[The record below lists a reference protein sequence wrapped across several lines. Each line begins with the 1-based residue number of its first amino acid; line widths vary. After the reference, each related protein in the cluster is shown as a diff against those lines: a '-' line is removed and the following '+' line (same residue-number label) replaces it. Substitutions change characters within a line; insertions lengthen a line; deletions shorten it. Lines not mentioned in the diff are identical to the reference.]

1 MAANT
6 MTISVLSSI
15 KASKRSRRYIVWLLF
30 WSVLVVLGIG
40 LGIWQWDRADD
51 KRKLLARKDAAP
63 VLVHPRHT
71 RIDGAKVTLEGHY
84 LASHTLFLDNRT
96 LNGRLGVA
104 VLTPFKDIHGK
115 LWLIQ
120 RGFIET
126 GVSRSQPNA
135 ETPGALVS
143 VEGEWQTAGYQGPI
157 YGLNREGM
165 RLQQL
170 NTDAWI
176 DTLGELDHSGWL
188 HAEQGAGVFA
198 RWWKPS
204 SIPPTRHIGY
214 AFQWWGLSLAACV
227 VMWIGGRQL
236 LCDSLKTSKESQ

>member
-1 MAANT
+1 M
-6 MTISVLSSI
+6 S
-15 KASKRSRRYIVWLLF
+15 
-30 WSVLVVLGIG
+30 LGIW

-63 VLVHPRHT
+63 VLVQPRHT
-71 RIDGAKVTLEGHY
+71 PIDGAKVTLVGHY
-84 LASHTLFLDNRT
+84 LAPYTLFLDNRT

-104 VLTPFKDIHGK
+104 VLTPFKDLHGQ

-126 GVSRSQPNA
+126 GVSRSQPSA
-135 ETPGALVS
+135 VTPDTLVS
-143 VEGEWQTAGYQGPI
+143 IEGEWEMAGEQGPV
-157 YGLNREGM
+157 YGPNREGK

-170 NTDAWI
+170 SSDAWM

-188 HAEQGAGVFA
+188 HAEQGEGVFA

-204 SIPPTRHIGY
+204 TIPPARHIGY
-214 AFQWWGLSLAACV
+214 AFQWWALSLAACV

-236 LCDSLKTSKESQ
+236 LRDSSKTVRNHHD